1 MTKTQLKR
9 VYERYLYILSKY
21 GKRGL
26 FDVYAVPS
34 ERKQAAYDAC
44 KQRCM
49 YVNGYNMTVVGRNT
63 CMFTVGYCFKDDK
76 GEEQFVYETSCN
88 TYTISVKELDS
99 KYTGQ

>member
-1 MTKTQLKR
+1 MTKAQLKR
-9 VYERYLYILSKY
+9 VYELYLYILSKY

-26 FDVYAVPS
+26 FDVYKAPS
-34 ERKQAAYDAC
+34 KRKQAAYDVC

-49 YVNGYNMTVVGRNT
+49 YANGYNMTVVGRNNF
-63 CMFTVGYCFKDDK
+63 MFTVGYCFKDDK
-76 GEEQFVYETSCN
+76 CEEQFVYETACN